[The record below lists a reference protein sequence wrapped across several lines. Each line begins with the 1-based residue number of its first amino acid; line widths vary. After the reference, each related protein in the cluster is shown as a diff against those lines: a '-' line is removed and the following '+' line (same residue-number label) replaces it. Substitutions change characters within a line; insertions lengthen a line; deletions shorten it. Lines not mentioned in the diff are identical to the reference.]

1 MAKKDTVVYERVEDE
16 SQTLARVDPQEL
28 VQALGAEE
36 FAAATAT
43 KSPFS
48 MWALRSRLL
57 SDIVSTGGRPARR
70 DASLRKIPVTD
81 AEWAALDGIA
91 TLLKQKGITTT
102 PGQVAGV
109 LLHQSLA
116 EVLRRLASVTPSVD
130 SNAASAGG
138 MTNADLEE
146 TLESV
151 LAAAAKAKVHLEELR
166 PVAMEL
172 LRQMRDD
179 DGAVGDDK

>member
-1 MAKKDTVVYERVEDE
+1 MAKKNGVYERVEDD
-16 SQTLARVDPQEL
+16 SQAMARVDPREL
-28 VQALGAEE
+28 IEALGAEE
-36 FAAATAT
+36 LGTSSAG

-57 SDIVSTGGRPARR
+57 SDVVSTGGRPGRR

-81 AEWAALDGIA
+81 AEWVALDELA

-116 EVLRRLASVTPSVD
+116 EVLRRLDSVSPSAD
-130 SNAASAGG
+130 SDPPPANV

-146 TLESV
+146 TLETV
-151 LAAAAKAKVHLEELR
+151 LAAAAKAKVHLDELR
-166 PVAMEL
+166 PVALEL

-179 DGAVGDDK
+179 NGAVGDDK

>member
-1 MAKKDTVVYERVEDE
+1 MAKKNSLYEKVEDD
-16 SQTLARVDPQEL
+16 SQTLPRVDPREL
-28 VQALGAEE
+28 VQVLGAEE
-36 FAAATAT
+36 FATSSTA

-48 MWALRSRLL
+48 IWALRSRLL
-57 SDIVSTGGRPARR
+57 SDVVSTGGRPGRR
-70 DASLRKIPVTD
+70 NASLRKIPVTD
-81 AEWAALDGIA
+81 AEWGALDGVA
-91 TLLKQKGITTT
+91 TLLKQKGIATT

-116 EVLRRLASVTPSVD
+116 EVLRRLDSISPSAD
-130 SNAASAGG
+130 SKGASAFVI
-138 MTNADLEE
+138 TNADLEE

-151 LAAAAKAKVHLEELR
+151 LAAAAKAKVHLDELR

-179 DGAVGDDK
+179 NGAGSDDK